1 MNPNN
6 YLKDN
11 ELTVQFWTKFKKR
24 LVFLDF
30 ETTGINFDSDRIIE
44 IGALAL
50 AGNGCGEEYQTFI
63 NPQVQIAPLITSLTG
78 ISNDMVCAAPL
89 IESQA
94 ETFNAFF
101 ADAIVIAHNANFEKN
116 FIARFFPDAKC
127 FEFIDSCEI
136 AMLLLPTLKYYNLEK
151 ILNFFGIKENEDHRA
166 LVDAR
171 DTYYALNHMISY
183 ALANSSPDFLKTLS
197 SHIDKAANASTAQ
210 FFHNLSAVHKQLNKG
225 TAKKPKQADAP
236 VKPETRG
243 HQGQISFG
251 FMPEPSLEEALAA
264 VAAHGVIESG
274 YLLQS
279 SFVADI
285 MNAFEEEKYLLA
297 EIPHKANRINCILH
311 AAGLYSKRTREN
323 VLVIE
328 SHAPSV
334 DEIARHHLPRAA
346 AAFGGEVKFGIL
358 KDPENY
364 ICQCNFN
371 FLESSAATEEEN
383 FFILYIKSYLSEYRD
398 GNLESVAPF
407 LTNKYPKL
415 KEKLDFIKAS
425 EFFCRNERC
434 DMQKNCC
441 FKKAIYE
448 YQNSDV
454 LISPPNNFFKWRDA
468 VKTPKKNNFS
478 VIVDQAHKFEDTF
491 TESFSVRFNKADVMT
506 ALDDGL
512 KFCEKTFE
520 GHDGHDDAANCKSS
534 LEHSIA
540 QANDFFGYAEGIYS
554 HIAKDDISRSGAS
567 STILLERMFEDTNLQ
582 ENFLEKLI
590 NLSIIF
596 KQSEKHFEK
605 LVRFIPKNMA
615 GCEKSRAEI
624 IYSMNKH
631 IRNMRKFRE
640 YFLTIIQSVDA
651 TYTAYLKYDF
661 YKKDWGFCTEPVDI
675 GRILSKQLFPFAK
688 SMVFVS
694 SSLSVNSDYDFIKWI
709 LGLQK
714 CRNLEVKSYEKFRD
728 TTQHSFLIPKEMPYF
743 DSKNTAAFVAKL
755 GEIILK
761 IASKKGGRTMVLFN
775 SIERMNQVYKNVS
788 ESFSKLGIICSCQR
802 SEILKSKM
810 LEQLSK
816 NETCVIF
823 GSQGLMDFP
832 DMQDESID
840 TLIIEKLPFPFFED
854 PKIISRKKLAAARG
868 LHEFEDYILP
878 KTILKIKQTIGR
890 IKSDKNG
897 KGLLVIADSKLI
909 NAKYLRE
916 ISLSIPVGNTYYTFE
931 EYWRDH
937 N

>member
-1 MNPNN
+1 MNLHN

-24 LVFLDF
+24 VVFLDF

-50 AGNGCGEEYQTFI
+50 KDNGTGEEYHTLI
-63 NPQVQIAPLITSLTG
+63 NPQVQIAPVITSLTG
-78 ISNDMVCAAPL
+78 ISNDMVCGAPL
-89 IESQA
+89 IESQTEA
-94 ETFNAFF
+94 FNAFF
-101 ADAIVIAHNANFEKN
+101 NDSIVVAHNANFEKN

-136 AMLLLPTLKYYNLEK
+136 AMLLLPALKYFNLEK

-166 LVDAR
+166 LLDAK
-171 DTYYALNHMISY
+171 DTYYALNHMVSY
-183 ALANSSPDFLKTLS
+183 ALANPNADFLKTLAAG
-197 SHIDKAANASTAQ
+197 IDKSANASTAQ
-210 FFHNLSAVHKQLNKG
+210 FFHNLYAAYKQLAKG
-225 TAKKPKQADAP
+225 GAKKKKAAAGPAKS
-236 VKPETRG
+236 ETEVR
-243 HQGQISFG
+243 GQISFG
-251 FMPEPSLEEALAA
+251 FMPEPNLEESLAA
-264 VAAHGVIESG
+264 IAGHGAIESG

-285 MNAFEEEKYLLA
+285 LNAFDDDKYLLA
-297 EIPHKANRINCILH
+297 EIPHKAQRINCILH

-323 VLVIE
+323 VLIIE
-328 SHAPSV
+328 SHAPSTG
-334 DEIARHHLPRAA
+334 EIAKHHLPHAEES
-346 AAFGGEVKFGIL
+346 FGGEVKFGIL

-364 ICQCNFN
+364 ICRCNFN
-371 FLESSAATEEEN
+371 ILESSAATEEEN
-383 FFILYIKSYLSEYRD
+383 FFVLYIKSYLAEYPD
-398 GNLESVAPF
+398 GNLENVAPF
-407 LTNKYPKL
+407 LTNKYPGL

-434 DMQKNCC
+434 DMHKNC
-441 FKKAIYE
+441 FFRKAIYE
-448 YQNSDV
+448 FQNSDV
-454 LISPPNNFFKWRDA
+454 LISPPNNFFRWRDMIKSA
-468 VKTPKKNNFS
+468 KKNNFR

-491 TESFSVRFNKADVMT
+491 TESFAVRFNRPEVMS
-506 ALDDGL
+506 ALDDSL
-512 KFCEKTFE
+512 KFCEKAFE
-520 GHDGHDDAANCKSS
+520 GRDGHDDAMNCKSS

-567 STILLERMFEDTNLQ
+567 SIILLERTFEDTNIQ

-596 KQSEKHFEK
+596 KQSETHFEK
-605 LVRFIPKNMA
+605 LARLIPKNMA
-615 GCEKSRAEI
+615 ACEKDYAEI
-624 IYSMNKH
+624 VYNLNKH

-661 YKKDWGFCTEPVDI
+661 YRKDWGFCTEPVDI
-675 GRILSKQLFPFAK
+675 GKILSKQLFPFSK

-728 TTQHSFLIPKEMPYF
+728 AAQHSFIIPKEMPYF
-743 DSKNTAAFVAKL
+743 DSKNTAGFVAKL

-788 ESFSKLGIICSCQR
+788 ESFSKLGITCSCQR

-816 NETCVIF
+816 NENCVIF
-823 GSQGLMDFP
+823 GSQSLMDFP
-832 DMQDESID
+832 DIEDESID

-868 LHEFEDYILP
+868 LQEFEDYILP

-916 ISLSIPVGNTYYTFE
+916 ISSSIPVGNTYYTFE